1 MWRTLGQQ
9 SQQATSAPPV
19 PKGLCGPGFG
29 ICFTLPTLALLT
41 LGSTTAVQVEETTMR
56 PASEF
61 MTNSIG
67 IILRLVPAG
76 MFIMGSEYGQPD
88 ERPSHKVTIT
98 GGFYLGVCEVTQEQY
113 ERIMERNPSYFKK
126 GGDYP
131 VERVAWNDA
140 EEFCKRLSARE
151 GRTYRLPTEAE
162 WEYACRAGTT
172 TPFAFGQTISTDQVN
187 YNGSL
192 TCRSGSKGLYRKCPV
207 QVGSL
212 PPNAWGLYD
221 MHGNVWE
228 WCQDRYAGDYYGRS
242 PAADPQ
248 GPGRQDSQDWG
259 WTRVLRGGSWDD
271 APYKCR
277 STDRHWGN
285 PKISCYFDYGIGFRV
300 VCVPGAEPE

>member
-9 SQQATSAPPV
+9 SQQATSAPPL

-29 ICFTLPTLALLT
+29 ICFTLLTLALLT
-41 LGSTTAVQVEETTMR
+41 LGSTTAIQVEETMMR

-67 IILRLVPAG
+67 IKLRLVPAG
-76 MFIMGSEYGQPD
+76 TFIMGSEYGQPD
-88 ERPSHKVTIT
+88 ERPSHQVTIT

-126 GGDYP
+126 GGNYP

-172 TPFAFGQTISTDQVN
+172 TRFSYGDDLN
-187 YNGSL
+187 YTQL
-192 TCRSGSKGLYRKCPV
+192 GLYSWYWENSYTLSKPSGRYLQWEDRYYTTHPV
-207 QVGSL
+207 GQKK
-212 PPNAWGLYD
+212 PNPWGLHD
-221 MHGNVWE
+221 MHGNVLE
-228 WCQDRYAGDYYGRS
+228 WCQDRWADSLPGES
-242 PAADPQ
+242 VTDPQ
-248 GPGRQDSQDWG
+248 GPASGSR
-259 WTRVLRGGSWDD
+259 RVIRGGSWDSD
-271 APYKCR
+271 AGYCR
-277 STDRHWGN
+277 SASRLRGYPGVRYD
-285 PKISCYFDYGIGFRV
+285 DLGFRPV
-300 VCVPGAEPE
+300 LAPGQPGE